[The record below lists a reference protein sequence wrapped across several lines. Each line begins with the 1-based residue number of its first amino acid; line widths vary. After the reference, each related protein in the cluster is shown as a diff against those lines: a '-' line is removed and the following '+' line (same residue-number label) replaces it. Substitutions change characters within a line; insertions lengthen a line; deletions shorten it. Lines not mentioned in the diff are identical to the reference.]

1 MNMNNLAFINRV
13 QRKKKVL
20 YLIKIMMKIKVKI
33 TIKKIIRK
41 KTIIIWIYN
50 LKKFKLIN
58 QRKLIK
64 QNNVKNQIRK
74 KTQTN
79 FNQNSFNY

>member
-1 MNMNNLAFINRV
+1 MKNKMNMNNLAFINRV

-58 QRKLIK
+58 
-64 QNNVKNQIRK
+64 
-74 KTQTN
+74 
-79 FNQNSFNY
+79 